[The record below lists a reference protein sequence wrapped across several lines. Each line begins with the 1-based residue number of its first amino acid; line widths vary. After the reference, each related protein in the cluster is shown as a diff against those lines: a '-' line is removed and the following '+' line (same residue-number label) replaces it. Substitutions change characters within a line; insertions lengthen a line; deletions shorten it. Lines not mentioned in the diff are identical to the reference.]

1 MYGAVEWSEKG
12 TRVGWPGV
20 GYQGLSSVKGASTGH
35 QQPCME
41 ESDSVYIWGGCLG
54 MEFQ

>member
-20 GYQGLSSVKGASTGH
+20 GYQGLSSVKRASTGH